1 MDDSMEESSL
11 KALLTN
17 TRAMVSNALALAE
30 RFVTWSFREES
41 FSLADVVDTGLLLR
55 CCCCGTCGCS
65 GCSCGCRCG
74 MHCCGC
80 GQVGV
85 GGWVGHTFWDGI
97 CWQTLVS
104 ILFRT
109 GRNVPWEV
117 ADMDDSMEESS
128 LKALLT
134 NTRAMVSNALA
145 LAERFVTWS
154 FREESF
160 SLADVVDTGLW
171 LQCCSCCGSCGCS
184 CGGLV
189 GGGR

>member
-1 MDDSMEESSL
+1 METPRFNTEITFVGFWRIPQCCLSS
-11 KALLTN
+11 
-17 TRAMVSNALALAE
+17 RQAMIKSNNYE
-30 RFVTWSFREES
+30 IV
-41 FSLADVVDTGLLLR
+41 FSWIFIEYLWNI
-55 CCCCGTCGCS
+55 
-65 GCSCGCRCG
+65 
-74 MHCCGC
+74 
-80 GQVGV
+80 
-85 GGWVGHTFWDGI
+85 GWFFI
-97 CWQTLVS
+97 NF
-104 ILFRT
+104 LFCT

-171 LQCCSCCGSCGCS
+171 LQCCSCWCCGCSCSCS

-189 GGGR
+189 GDGRWVGYTLVVCWKGGGKREG

>member
-1 MDDSMEESSL
+1 MDDGMEESSL

-17 TRAMVSNALALAE
+17 TSAMVTNALALAE

-55 CCCCGTCGCS
+55 RCCCGTCGCS
-65 GCSCGCRCG
+65 GCRCGCR
-74 MHCCGC
+74 
-80 GQVGV
+80 QVGV

-104 ILFRT
+104 ILFHT

-171 LQCCSCCGSCGCS
+171 LQRCCCGTCGCSGCS
-184 CGGLV
+184 CGCRCGMHRC
-189 GGGR
+189 G